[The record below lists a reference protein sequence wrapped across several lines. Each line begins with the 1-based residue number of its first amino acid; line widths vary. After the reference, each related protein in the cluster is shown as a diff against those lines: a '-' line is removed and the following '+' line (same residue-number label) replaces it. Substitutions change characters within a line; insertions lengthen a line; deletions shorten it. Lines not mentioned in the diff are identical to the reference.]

1 MSNKITGS
9 DFGRLINEAMSETN
23 SRKKGQPSSPSPED
37 ESLSLSPFQDYQI
50 TVGTDGGT
58 KDDFTSDSKFHITT
72 PTGKASRN
80 ADGYSRLLGYIGLN
94 DNSTNR
100 NALKIL
106 SKYDNNPKDISANDI
121 DQGLA
126 LADNNTIKKVTNY
139 ILSKLT
145 SQLISSSQLSRDAES
160 YITNIK
166 QGVDKTKDR
175 VFARVDDP
183 FIANIPFWLKRSKDE
198 KGLDSSDLKTIAKMK
213 DPKNEVGPEDFI
225 EILKDKNNK
234 YNYWVNDLIDYG
246 LVFIDQNKIFDK
258 NSEAQS
264 ILKNTLLNLKNIS
277 DENRLDPEDT
287 ALGKDSPIPQ
297 IPVQSRYEARYGGST
312 PETLRRIFENAIS
325 NADNNSIKGRLNAIS
340 SFSNKMTD
348 ENYYKDLEIDTIM
361 SKTIALDYLRRVVQ
375 DYESSAA
382 GFLFENF
389 LAFIVSGTKEG
400 GNVKIED
407 FSFERQGGSGDVTTN
422 LASAKLLKAGSE
434 VFGGS
439 AKLFAQAAKRRSLSA
454 TGQTKIQYI
463 LAIKGED
470 LEKVTVSQQYITLEK
485 FDEFTP
491 APDVTFPSGYNYFCH
506 VFSSSAKNTKGDEI
520 DIILEKPAT
529 SATKAK
535 YISLKTQKNEIKFP
549 IQSSTPI
556 ASLDL
561 RAAAYDKKQFNK
573 VASKIMN
580 STEEKLGEMFKA
592 LNNFKIESTKYFSTL
607 SEDDNENKTKAF
619 DSSMEELVNL
629 RNAAFTSFT
638 ASSEKE
644 GGILHNPYQGISYTP
659 SFKRLKK
666 KEKATKGALTESK
679 ITPIDIK
686 KIIEESFKR

>member
-9 DFGRLINEAMSETN
+9 DLERLINEAMSETN
-23 SRKKGQPSSPSPED
+23 SRKKGQPSTP
-37 ESLSLSPFQDYQI
+37 SLSPFQDYEN
-50 TVGTDGGT
+50 TVGTEKGS
-58 KDDFTSDSKFHITT
+58 KNDFTTDKRFHITT

-80 ADGYSRLLGYIGLN
+80 DDGYSKLLEYIGLN
-94 DNSTNR
+94 DNLMNR
-100 NALKIL
+100 NALKSL
-106 SKYDNNPKDISANDI
+106 SSQDKNPKDISADDI
-121 DQGLA
+121 DKGLTR
-126 LADNNTIKKVTNY
+126 ADSSAIKKVTNH

-145 SQLISSSQLSRDAES
+145 SSLISNSQLSRDAKD

-166 QGVDKTKDR
+166 QGVDQANRR
-175 VFARVDDP
+175 VFARVDKP
-183 FIANIPFWLKRSKDE
+183 FIANMPFWLKRSKNE
-198 KGLDSSDLKTIAKMK
+198 KGLDSSDLKAIAQTKE
-213 DPKNEVGPEDFI
+213 PKNEVGPEDFI
-225 EILKDKNNK
+225 QILKDKNNK

-258 NSEAQS
+258 DLAAQGILKS
-264 ILKNTLLNLKNIS
+264 ILLKLKNIS

-325 NADNNSIKGRLNAIS
+325 DANDNSIKGRLNAIS
-340 SFSNKMTD
+340 TFSNQMTD
-348 ENYYKDLEIDTIM
+348 EKNYKDLEIDTIM

-407 FSFERQGGSGDVTTN
+407 FSFERQAGSGNITTN

-439 AKLFAQAAKRRSLSA
+439 AKLFAQAAKRRSLSPS
-454 TGQTKIQYI
+454 GQTKIQYI

-470 LEKVTVSQQYITLEK
+470 LEQVTVFQQYINLIK
-485 FDEFTP
+485 FDVFTP
-491 APDVTFPSGYNYFCH
+491 KNPLPKDYSYFCH
-506 VFSSSAKNTKGDEI
+506 VFSSSNKSSRGDEI
-520 DIILEKPAT
+520 DVILEKPAT
-529 SATKAK
+529 STTKAK
-535 YISLKTQKNEIKFP
+535 YISLTTQKNEIKFP
-549 IQSSTPI
+549 IKSSVAM
-556 ASLDL
+556 ASLNL

-592 LNNFKIESTKYFSTL
+592 LNNFKVESTKYFSTL
-607 SEDDNENKTKAF
+607 SEDNNENKTKAF

-644 GGILHNPYQGISYTP
+644 GGILHNPYQGISYSP

-666 KEKATKGALTESK
+666 KEKATKGAISESK
-679 ITPIDIK
+679 TDSVNIK
-686 KIIEESFKR
+686 KLIEESFKR